1 MFPGTW
7 RRIQAQ
13 QSLYSQ
19 TKAYVG
25 TVVFVVAAA
34 VVVGIVYA
42 RVFVVRIV
50 SPDIVV
56 VVVTAVRQFRTKA

>member
-1 MFPGTW
+1 
-7 RRIQAQ
+7 
-13 QSLYSQ
+13 
-19 TKAYVG
+19 VG
-25 TVVFVVAAA
+25 TVSVVAAV

-56 VVVTAVRQFRTKA
+56 VVVVTAVRQFHTKA